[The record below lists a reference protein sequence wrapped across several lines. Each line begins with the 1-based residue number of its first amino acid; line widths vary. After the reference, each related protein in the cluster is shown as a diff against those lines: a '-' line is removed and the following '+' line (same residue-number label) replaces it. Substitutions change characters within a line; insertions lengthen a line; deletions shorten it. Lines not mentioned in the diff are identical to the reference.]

1 MLDLCDDLQRLRTR
15 ISDPEVSRS
24 ERLRLRRQTL
34 QRVGQLT
41 RNLTHYR
48 WRGPLGRVLQKYR
61 FSAEEF
67 EVLSVLLQRTMR
79 AEEPEMEG
87 RLILGSVFETSFGVL
102 SSMHLLHENARLRSS
117 GLVTVASAEPATS
130 DVLETR
136 FRLSED
142 ALESFRCEVEGTG
155 RLPVPLRRR
164 PKDGYRTHRDLLADL
179 RALHLLYQQRSERA
193 FANGRWD
200 RPPAASA
207 AVSSHTR
214 QIDRGWQRVRERLS
228 RSPAAR
234 DFPMVRLMRDHR
246 LGDGEVMVVVHL
258 LFRELYEG
266 NAYTDTVELMRLCS
280 SSEADLLRNRRL
292 FAAGASLIREQLIE
306 IEPLL
311 EGRELTGEVHLNDWV
326 VNDLLG
332 IPPAEEP
339 IQAEERLDWHLY
351 LRSLEDSA
359 GFYRDMQN

>member
-1 MLDLCDDLQRLRTR
+1 MLDLCDDLQRLRSR
-15 ISDPEVSRS
+15 ISDPEISRS
-24 ERLRLRRQTL
+24 ERLRLRRQTRA
-34 QRVGQLT
+34 RVVQLT

-48 WRGPLGRVLQKYR
+48 WRGPLGRVLRQYK
-61 FSAEEF
+61 FTAEEF
-67 EVLSVLLQRTMR
+67 EVLCVLLHRTMR
-79 AEEPEMEG
+79 AEEHEMEG
-87 RLILGSVFETSFGVL
+87 RLILGNVFETSFGVL

-117 GLVTVASAEPATS
+117 GLVTVASAEPEAT

-136 FRLSED
+136 FRLSEE
-142 ALESFRCEVEGTG
+142 ALESFRCEVEGNP

-164 PKDGYRTHRDLLADL
+164 SHDAYRTHRDLLADL
-179 RALHLLYQQRSERA
+179 RALNLLYQQRSERA

-200 RPPAASA
+200 RAPAAGT
-207 AVSSHTR
+207 AVATQTR
-214 QIDRGWQRVRERLS
+214 QIQRGWHRVRERLG

-234 DFPMVRLMRDHR
+234 DFPMVRLMRDQR
-246 LGDGEVMVVVHL
+246 LTDSEVVVVVHL

-292 FAAGASLIREQLIE
+292 FATSSTLVQKQLIE
-306 IEPLL
+306 IEPIL
-311 EGRELTGEVHLNDWV
+311 EGRELTGEVHLTDWV
-326 VNDLLG
+326 VNELLG
-332 IPPAEEP
+332 IPAAEEP